1 MIDKGLAVFLA
12 LVALGLV
19 IAALSGAVGRIDTW
33 IIRTPSKTAPLVV
46 GLGVWALVLTSV
58 AVAFVLAIRWLP

>member
-1 MIDKGLAVFLA
+1 MENLAALLV

-19 IAALSGAVGRIDTW
+19 TVALSWAFGRVDAW
-33 IIRTPSKTAPLVV
+33 MGRTPSKTALLVV

-58 AVAFVLAIRWLP
+58 VVAFVLAIRWLR